1 MKTCTQCKKEKN
13 LFRFAGIGNYSS
25 WCREC
30 VAEKSRSY
38 YHANKE
44 KVRAKNKRWQ
54 EANREYRNRYRKNRR
69 ANNPEA
75 REKIREQQKRYRNK
89 YADELKK
96 KKAAYYIKNQER
108 IKDKMRQRYAEKSGE
123 YKERAR
129 QRKNRLK
136 STVQEPYTKQQIY
149 DRDNGLC
156 FLCEELVDLSLN
168 HPNPMCF
175 SFQHAMPLI
184 LGGYD
189 TPDNVLT
196 SHLVCNLRQG
206 TKPFDI
212 GRSHL

>member
-1 MKTCTQCKKEKN
+1 MKICSKCRKEKQYTDFHKDASR
-13 LFRFAGIGNYSS
+13 LDGYHYY
-25 WCREC
+25 C
-30 VAEKSRSY
+30 KSC
-38 YHANKE
+38 NKE
-44 KVRAKNKRWQ
+44 HRQTDHYKKLKSNTDR
-54 EANREYRNRYRKNRR
+54 
-69 ANNPEA
+69 
-75 REKIREQQKRYRNK
+75 RYRNK

-136 STVQEPYTKQQIY
+136 STIQEPYTKQQIY